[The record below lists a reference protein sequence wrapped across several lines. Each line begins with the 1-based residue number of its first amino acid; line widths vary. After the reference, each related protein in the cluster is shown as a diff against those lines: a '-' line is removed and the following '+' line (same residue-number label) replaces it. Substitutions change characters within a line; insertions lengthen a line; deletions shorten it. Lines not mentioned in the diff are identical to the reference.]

1 MSSRRQPHPGGGR
14 GLAGRCVAT
23 QLRGLALRLADP
35 LAEAQ
40 PLLHLPQD
48 PQPGI
53 VDGIWVFLVYSIN
66 KSYHIS
72 LTGMFLQK
80 KTVFNY
86 YFLDLPY
93 QAGAYNFN
101 LDICTSILRFLS
113 RRV

>member
-53 VDGIWVFLVYSIN
+53 VDGICVFLVYSIN
-66 KSYHIS
+66 KSYHKG
-72 LTGMFLQK
+72 TGTGFIYVFTK
-80 KTVFNY
+80 K
-86 YFLDLPY
+86 LS
-93 QAGAYNFN
+93 
-101 LDICTSILRFLS
+101 SIIFSSTCHIRQVHTIAILIFV
-113 RRV
+113 RVY